1 MRTAATIRQPVTA
14 QPRRKTLDWRDEPLL
29 PSDIEAMREGDRA
42 MAEGRLIPHA
52 QVMAELA
59 EIRRQHGGSK

>member
-42 MAEGRLIPHA
+42 MAEGRLIPHE
-52 QVMAELA
+52 QVRR
-59 EIRRQHGGSK
+59 EIDEARRQRGGSK